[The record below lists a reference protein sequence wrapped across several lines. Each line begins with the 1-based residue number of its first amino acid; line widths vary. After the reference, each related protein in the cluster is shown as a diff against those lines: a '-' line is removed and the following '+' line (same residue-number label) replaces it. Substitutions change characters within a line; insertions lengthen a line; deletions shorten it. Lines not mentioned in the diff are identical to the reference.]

1 MAAQLSK
8 LLVADA
14 KILGLGNIRIEHRKK
29 RKALVGS
36 CPSGALIRTFFS
48 TVPKDFRAQKNAISV
63 LRRAVRAAD
72 QGAVT

>member
-1 MAAQLSK
+1 MTAQLSK
-8 LLVADA
+8 LLVTEA
-14 KILGLGNIRIEHRKK
+14 KILGLENIRIERRNK

-36 CPSGALIRTFFS
+36 CSSGVQIKTFFS

-72 QGAVT
+72 RGAVA

>member
-8 LLVADA
+8 LLVAEA

-36 CPSGALIRTFFS
+36 CSSGVQIKTFFS
-48 TVPKDFRAQKNAISV
+48 TVPKDVRAQKNAVAV
-63 LRRAVRAAD
+63 LRRTVRAAD
-72 QGAVT
+72 QGAVA